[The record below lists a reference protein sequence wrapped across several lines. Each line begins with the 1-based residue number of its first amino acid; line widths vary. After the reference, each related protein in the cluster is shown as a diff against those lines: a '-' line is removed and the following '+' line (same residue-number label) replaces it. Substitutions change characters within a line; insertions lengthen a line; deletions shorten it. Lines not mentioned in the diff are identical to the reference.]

1 MLEDKTTETRQDE
14 PAAAPQH
21 NGCRAKLRSLWA
33 QFQCIHLLRRHRRY
47 RRRKHRLDNAA
58 QKMRATPVVLRIGAV
73 LYALGFAAEYAAVR
87 AGRTIRNIAVWLSS
101 GIRRFAHDLAVT
113 AFPGAA
119 QVFKD
124 LFGPVVL
131 FIKGIAALLVHAH
144 HIRKEQG
151 FGAALKASAHY
162 FTSGVRRNLRL
173 LPRMAMYILP
183 LVALAFGSTVFRYVV
198 QQPYALAVQ
207 VNGQT
212 VGYVANEEVFDSAR
226 EDVQER
232 INYAGTDKTEWTIE
246 PSYTIAVAHHIM
258 DESEM
263 ADAIIK
269 SAGDEIS
276 TGTAIYLDG
285 ELTAVC
291 DDGDALRSYLSS
303 MLEPYEDPDDPNVT
317 VGFNKEVTLEEG
329 LYFKESFQSYQT
341 VEQELTGIKQ
351 AQKIYKVKTGDTLWG
366 IASKNDLTFRELCAL
381 NPNFKGGQLNEK
393 SSIKEG
399 DELIITKQEAGLEV
413 RITKVETREEEIAY
427 ATETTKSNEY
437 DKGTT
442 KVLQE
447 GENGLRRVTMQ
458 NVYDTNNTLIEQ
470 TILSSEVVKQ
480 PVNKKVVEG
489 TKKTSTGTKYIT
501 GSGKFI
507 WPVPNYRYCSRWY
520 GGKHKGVDICGPAG
534 TPIYATASGTVTK
547 AGYNKAGAGTGYGY
561 SVIISH
567 GGGYSSVYAHCLSLT
582 VSAGQ
587 SVKQGQLIGYMGSTG
602 RSTGNH
608 CHFEIRLNGSY
619 VPPQNVFPG
628 KK

>member
-21 NGCRAKLRSLWA
+21 TGCRAKLRSLWA
-33 QFQCIHLLRRHRRY
+33 QFQCIHLLRRHRRH
-47 RRRKHRLDNAA
+47 RRRRNRLDDAA

-73 LYALGFAAEYAAVR
+73 LYALGFAAEYTAVR
-87 AGRTIRNIAVWLSS
+87 AGRTVRDAALWLGSALH
-101 GIRRFAHDLAVT
+101 RFAHDLAVT

-124 LFGPVVL
+124 LFGPIVL
-131 FIKGIAALLVHAH
+131 FVKGIAALLVHAH
-144 HIRKEQG
+144 RIRKEQG
-151 FGAALKASAHY
+151 FGAALEASAHY

-183 LVALAFGSTVFRYVV
+183 LVALAIGTTVFRYVV

-303 MLEPYEDPDDPNVT
+303 LLEPYEDPDDPNVT

-351 AQKIYKVKTGDTLWG
+351 AQKVYKVKTGDTLWG

-381 NPNFKGGQLNEK
+381 NPNFKGEQLNEK

-399 DELIITKQEAGLEV
+399 DELIITKQEASLEV

-447 GENGLRRVTMQ
+447 GENGLRRVTLQ

-470 TILSSEVVKQ
+470 TVLSSEVVKQ

-489 TKKTSTGTKYIT
+489 TKKTSTSTKYIT

-520 GGKHKGVDICGPAG
+520 GGRHKGVDICGPAG

-561 SVIISH
+561 SVIINH

-619 VPPQNVFPG
+619 IPPQNIFPG